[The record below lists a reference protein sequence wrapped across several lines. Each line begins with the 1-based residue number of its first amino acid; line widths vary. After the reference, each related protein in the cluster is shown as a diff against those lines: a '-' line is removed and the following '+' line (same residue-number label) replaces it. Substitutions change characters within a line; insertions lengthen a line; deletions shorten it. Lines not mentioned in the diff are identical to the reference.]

1 VSILRVENLTKNY
14 PGTLALD
21 NASMQFESGKVN
33 AVIGKNGSGKSTL
46 IKSICGSIRPTS
58 GKIYLDDKE
67 LNINSPVEGYER
79 GIATVFQE
87 LSLVPSLDIAENIFM
102 GKLPMKKGFVDW
114 KATYERTG
122 ELLTSMGINIPPQT
136 KVSSLSMWQ
145 RQMVEIVKAMSHNP
159 KVLLLDEPTSA
170 LAQGEVEMLFKLIR
184 RVRDKD
190 VIVIYISHRLH
201 ELWQI
206 ADRCSVLR
214 DGKYIGTVQ
223 MNETSHKQLVNMMCG
238 DVEIRRRPDDL
249 MQSDEVVLSVR
260 NLTRKGK
267 FKNVSFDLH
276 KGEVLGIAGMLGSGR
291 SELLLSIFGAD
302 PFDSGQIIVNGEVVK
317 KPTLRTMKRLGLA
330 MTQEDRGHMG
340 LTLIRPVG
348 ENLCFASLDK
358 LSKRGF
364 IDSQAEESAI
374 HKQINELEIK
384 VSSPSVRVSSLSGGN
399 QQKVVV
405 GNWLNTDP
413 KIIMFDEPSR
423 GIDVNAKQQIF
434 QIIWEQS
441 RKGIASIMVSSEL
454 EELLEVC
461 NRILIMRYGEIVGEV
476 NADELTVDELYVTCI
491 GGN

>member
-1 VSILRVENLTKNY
+1 VSILRVENLTKSY

-21 NASMQFESGKVN
+21 HVSMQFESGKVN

-46 IKSICGSIRPTS
+46 IKAICGGIKQTS
-58 GKIYLDDKE
+58 GKIYIDDKE
-67 LNINSPVEGYER
+67 LNLSNPVEGYEY

-87 LSLVPSLDIAENIFM
+87 LSLVPSLNIAENIFM
-102 GKLPMKKGFVDW
+102 GNLPMKKGFVDW
-114 KATYERTG
+114 KATYEQAS
-122 ELLTSMGINIPPQT
+122 ELLTSMDIDIPPQT
-136 KVSSLSMWQ
+136 LVSSLSMWQ

-170 LAQGEVEMLFKLIR
+170 LAQGEVELLFELIR
-184 RVRDKD
+184 RVKEKD
-190 VIVIYISHRLH
+190 VIVLYISHRLH

-206 ADRCSVLR
+206 ADNCSVIR
-214 DGKYIGTVQ
+214 DGKYISTVQ
-223 MNETSHKQLVNMMCG
+223 MKEASHKQIVNMMFG
-238 DVEIRRRPDDL
+238 DVEIGRRPKDL
-249 MQSDEVVLSVR
+249 TWGDEVVLSVQ
-260 NLTRKGK
+260 NLTREGK
-267 FKNVSFDLH
+267 FNDVSFDLH

-291 SELLLSIFGAD
+291 TELLMSIFGAD
-302 PFDSGQIIVNGEVVK
+302 PFDSGQIFVDGKEVK
-317 KPTLRTMKRLGLA
+317 KPTLRKMKSLGLA
-330 MTQEDRGHMG
+330 MTQEDRGHKG
-340 LTLIRPVG
+340 LTQIRTVG

-358 LSKRGF
+358 LSKKGF
-364 IDSQAEESAI
+364 VDRREEAKAI
-374 HKQINELEIK
+374 SKQIDELDIK
-384 VSSPSVRVSSLSGGN
+384 VSAPSVRVSSLSGGN

-476 NADELTVDELYVTCI
+476 NADELTVDQLYVTCM

>member
-1 VSILRVENLTKNY
+1 MSILRVENLTKSY

-21 NASMQFESGKVN
+21 KVSMQFESGKVN

-46 IKSICGSIRPTS
+46 IKAICGGIKQTS
-58 GKIYLDDKE
+58 GKIYIDDKE
-67 LNINSPVEGYER
+67 LSLSSPVEGYEH

-87 LSLVPSLDIAENIFM
+87 LSLVPSLNIAENIFM
-102 GKLPMKKGFVDW
+102 GNLPMKSGFVDW
-114 KATYERTG
+114 KRAYAQAS
-122 ELLTSMGINIPPQT
+122 ELLTEMDINIPPQT
-136 KVSSLSMWQ
+136 LVASLSMWQ

-170 LAQGEVEMLFKLIR
+170 LAQGEVELLFKLIR
-184 RVRDKD
+184 RVKEKD
-190 VIVIYISHRLH
+190 VIVLYISHRLH
-201 ELWQI
+201 ELWEI
-206 ADRCSVLR
+206 ADNCSVIR
-214 DGKYIGTVQ
+214 DGKYVGTVS
-223 MNETSHKQLVNMMCG
+223 MKEASHKQIVNMMFG

-249 MQSDEVVLSVR
+249 TWTDDVVLSVR
-260 NLTRKGK
+260 NLNREGK
-267 FKNVSFDLH
+267 FKNISFDLH

-291 SELLLSIFGAD
+291 TELLMSIFGAD
-302 PFDSGQIIVNGEVVK
+302 PFDSGQIFMDGKEVK
-317 KPTLRTMKRLGLA
+317 KPTLRKMKGLGLA
-330 MTQEDRGHMG
+330 MTQEDRGHKG
-340 LTLIRPVG
+340 LTQIRTVG

-358 LSKRGF
+358 LSRKGF
-364 IDSQAEESAI
+364 VDRRAETKAI
-374 HKQINELEIK
+374 HKQIEELDIK
-384 VSSPSVRVSSLSGGN
+384 VSTPGVRVSSLSGGN

-413 KIIMFDEPSR
+413 RIIMFDEPSR

-476 NADELTVDELYVTCI
+476 NADELTVDELYVTCM